1 MGGIVPRIA
10 DELGTFSKGQ
20 DGKPLY
26 HVHMEP
32 RSILRTYAT
41 AMVVCLA
48 LAIGTQILLGSSVEF
63 MTMTLVCGIVEAST
77 ALLALGGAVWFTQ
90 AAWGRGY
97 RRAVVTAWV
106 AAVCLVVGWGSMAV
120 ARSTVGVPMRW
131 AQGRLSARAST
142 RLWAGVRLSV
152 GVQTSSSLVLER
164 AACSV
169 K

>member
-41 AMVVCLA
+41 AMVACLA

-63 MTMTLVCGIVEAST
+63 MTMTMVCGIVEAST
-77 ALLALGGAVWFTQ
+77 ALLALGGAVWSTQ

-120 ARSTVGVPMRW
+120 ARWEEYRAEMSLPIINLFMFLIPIGLVVL
-131 AQGRLSARAST
+131 LSAVQ
-142 RLWAGVRLSV
+142 LVR
-152 GVQTSSSLVLER
+152 R
-164 AACSV
+164 R
-169 K
+169 

>member
-120 ARSTVGVPMRW
+120 ARWEEYRAEMSLPIINLFMFLIPIGLVVL
-131 AQGRLSARAST
+131 LSAVQ
-142 RLWAGVRLSV
+142 LVR
-152 GVQTSSSLVLER
+152 R
-164 AACSV
+164 R
-169 K
+169 

>member
-1 MGGIVPRIA
+1 
-10 DELGTFSKGQ
+10 
-20 DGKPLY
+20 
-26 HVHMEP
+26 MEP

-63 MTMTLVCGIVEAST
+63 MTMTMVCGIVEAST

-120 ARSTVGVPMRW
+120 ARWEEYRAEMSLPIINLFMLLIPIGLVVL
-131 AQGRLSARAST
+131 LSAVQ
-142 RLWAGVRLSV
+142 LVR
-152 GVQTSSSLVLER
+152 R
-164 AACSV
+164 R
-169 K
+169 

>member
-77 ALLALGGAVWFTQ
+77 ALLALGGAAWFTQ

-120 ARSTVGVPMRW
+120 ARWEEYRVEMSLPIINLFMFLIPIGLVVL
-131 AQGRLSARAST
+131 LSAVQ
-142 RLWAGVRLSV
+142 LVR
-152 GVQTSSSLVLER
+152 R
-164 AACSV
+164 R
-169 K
+169 

>member
-1 MGGIVPRIA
+1 M
-10 DELGTFSKGQ
+10 
-20 DGKPLY
+20 
-26 HVHMEP
+26 HMEP

-63 MTMTLVCGIVEAST
+63 MTMTMVCGIVEAST

-97 RRAVVTAWV
+97 RRAVVTVWL

-120 ARSTVGVPMRW
+120 ARWEEYRAEMSLPIINLFMFLIPIGLVVL
-131 AQGRLSARAST
+131 LSAVQ
-142 RLWAGVRLSV
+142 LVR
-152 GVQTSSSLVLER
+152 R
-164 AACSV
+164 R
-169 K
+169 

>member
-120 ARSTVGVPMRW
+120 ARWEEYRAEMSLPIINLFMLLIPIGLVVL
-131 AQGRLSARAST
+131 LSAVQ
-142 RLWAGVRLSV
+142 LVR
-152 GVQTSSSLVLER
+152 R
-164 AACSV
+164 R
-169 K
+169 

>member
-10 DELGTFSKGQ
+10 DEPGTFSKGQ

-48 LAIGTQILLGSSVEF
+48 LAIGTQILLGSSVDF
-63 MTMTLVCGIVEAST
+63 MTMTMVCGIVEAT
-77 ALLALGGAVWFTQ
+77 TVLLALGGAIWFTQ

-97 RRAVVTAWV
+97 RKTIVTVWV

-120 ARSTVGVPMRW
+120 ARWEEYRAEMSLPIINLFMFLIPIGLVVL
-131 AQGRLSARAST
+131 LSAVQ
-142 RLWAGVRLSV
+142 LVR
-152 GVQTSSSLVLER
+152 R
-164 AACSV
+164 R
-169 K
+169 

>member
-41 AMVVCLA
+41 AMVACLA

-63 MTMTLVCGIVEAST
+63 MTMTMVCGIVEAST

-120 ARSTVGVPMRW
+120 ARWEEYRAEMSLPIINLFMFLIPIGLVVL
-131 AQGRLSARAST
+131 LSAVQ
-142 RLWAGVRLSV
+142 LVR
-152 GVQTSSSLVLER
+152 R
-164 AACSV
+164 R
-169 K
+169 

>member
-1 MGGIVPRIA
+1 
-10 DELGTFSKGQ
+10 
-20 DGKPLY
+20 
-26 HVHMEP
+26 MEP

-63 MTMTLVCGIVEAST
+63 MTMTMVCGIVEAST

-106 AAVCLVVGWGSMAV
+106 ATVCLVVGWGSMAV
-120 ARSTVGVPMRW
+120 ARWEEYRAEMSLPIINLFMLLIPIGLVVL
-131 AQGRLSARAST
+131 LSAVQ
-142 RLWAGVRLSV
+142 LVR
-152 GVQTSSSLVLER
+152 R
-164 AACSV
+164 R
-169 K
+169 

>member
-63 MTMTLVCGIVEAST
+63 MTMTLVCGIVEVST

-120 ARSTVGVPMRW
+120 ARWEEYRAEMSLPIINLFMFLIPIGLVVL
-131 AQGRLSARAST
+131 LSAVQ
-142 RLWAGVRLSV
+142 LVR
-152 GVQTSSSLVLER
+152 R
-164 AACSV
+164 R
-169 K
+169 

>member
-1 MGGIVPRIA
+1 MAATEKVGR
-10 DELGTFSKGQ
+10 GTFSKGQ

-63 MTMTLVCGIVEAST
+63 MTMTLVCGIVEATT

-120 ARSTVGVPMRW
+120 ARWEEYRAEMSLPIINLFMFLIPIGLVVL
-131 AQGRLSARAST
+131 LSAVQ
-142 RLWAGVRLSV
+142 LVR
-152 GVQTSSSLVLER
+152 R
-164 AACSV
+164 R
-169 K
+169 

>member
-1 MGGIVPRIA
+1 M
-10 DELGTFSKGQ
+10 
-20 DGKPLY
+20 
-26 HVHMEP
+26 HMEP

-48 LAIGTQILLGSSVEF
+48 LAIGTQILLGSSAEF
-63 MTMTLVCGIVEAST
+63 MTMTMVCGIVEAST

-120 ARSTVGVPMRW
+120 ARWEEYRAEMSLPIINLFMFLIPIGLVVL
-131 AQGRLSARAST
+131 LSAVQ
-142 RLWAGVRLSV
+142 LVR
-152 GVQTSSSLVLER
+152 R
-164 AACSV
+164 R
-169 K
+169 

>member
-1 MGGIVPRIA
+1 
-10 DELGTFSKGQ
+10 
-20 DGKPLY
+20 
-26 HVHMEP
+26 MEP

-120 ARSTVGVPMRW
+120 ARWEEYRAEMSLPIINLFMLLIPIGLVVL
-131 AQGRLSARAST
+131 LSAVQ
-142 RLWAGVRLSV
+142 LVR
-152 GVQTSSSLVLER
+152 R
-164 AACSV
+164 R
-169 K
+169 

>member
-63 MTMTLVCGIVEAST
+63 MTMTMVCGIVEAST

-120 ARSTVGVPMRW
+120 ARWEEYRAEMSLPIINLFMFLIPIGLVVL
-131 AQGRLSARAST
+131 LSAVQ
-142 RLWAGVRLSV
+142 LVR
-152 GVQTSSSLVLER
+152 R
-164 AACSV
+164 R
-169 K
+169 

>member
-1 MGGIVPRIA
+1 
-10 DELGTFSKGQ
+10 
-20 DGKPLY
+20 
-26 HVHMEP
+26 MEP

-48 LAIGTQILLGSSVEF
+48 LAIGTQILLGSSAEF
-63 MTMTLVCGIVEAST
+63 MTMTMVCGIVEAST

-120 ARSTVGVPMRW
+120 ARWEEYRAEMSLPIINLFMFLIPIGLVVL
-131 AQGRLSARAST
+131 LSAVQ
-142 RLWAGVRLSV
+142 LVR
-152 GVQTSSSLVLER
+152 R
-164 AACSV
+164 R
-169 K
+169 

>member
-106 AAVCLVVGWGSMAV
+106 AAGCLVVGWGSMAV
-120 ARSTVGVPMRW
+120 ARWEEYRAEMSLPIINLFMFLIPIGLVVL
-131 AQGRLSARAST
+131 LSAVQ
-142 RLWAGVRLSV
+142 LVR
-152 GVQTSSSLVLER
+152 R
-164 AACSV
+164 R
-169 K
+169 

>member
-63 MTMTLVCGIVEAST
+63 MTMTLVCGIVEATT

-120 ARSTVGVPMRW
+120 ARWEEYRAEMSLPIINLFMFLIPIGLVVL
-131 AQGRLSARAST
+131 LSAVQ
-142 RLWAGVRLSV
+142 LVR
-152 GVQTSSSLVLER
+152 R
-164 AACSV
+164 R
-169 K
+169 

>member
-48 LAIGTQILLGSSVEF
+48 LAIGTQILLCSSVEF
-63 MTMTLVCGIVEAST
+63 MTMTMVCGIVEAST

-120 ARSTVGVPMRW
+120 ARWEEYRAEMSLPIINLFMFLIPIGLVVL
-131 AQGRLSARAST
+131 LSAVQ
-142 RLWAGVRLSV
+142 LVR
-152 GVQTSSSLVLER
+152 R
-164 AACSV
+164 R
-169 K
+169 

>member
-1 MGGIVPRIA
+1 MNW
-10 DELGTFSKGQ
+10 ELFQKGQ

-63 MTMTLVCGIVEAST
+63 MTMTMVCGIVEAST

-120 ARSTVGVPMRW
+120 ARWEEYRAEMSLPIINLFMFLIPIGLVVL
-131 AQGRLSARAST
+131 LSAVQ
-142 RLWAGVRLSV
+142 LVR
-152 GVQTSSSLVLER
+152 R
-164 AACSV
+164 R
-169 K
+169 